1 MLDFLLQGG
10 TLIDGTG
17 APGTRADVGIR
28 DGKIASLGSTDEAAR
43 ETIDV
48 AGRIVCPGFIDPHTH
63 YDAQLLWDPLAT
75 PSNVHGVT
83 TVIAGNC
90 GFSIA
95 PLVPSDADYTR
106 RMLAVVEG
114 MPLDALEAGLD
125 WNWTGTR
132 EYFAQLEG
140 AIGVNAGSMVGHCAV
155 RRGVMADDAV
165 GKEATPAQI
174 DAMAR
179 LLRESLE
186 AGGLG
191 LSTSLSFTHTDGD
204 GQPVPSRWASR
215 EEILSLCGVLRDY
228 EGTGLELVIDG
239 CSKGFTDDE
248 VELISA
254 MSVAANRVVNWN
266 VMTIDSSAPYRY
278 HSQIGLSQR
287 AREKGA
293 RVVALTMPV
302 QIQLCMS
309 FGSYCAFNSMP
320 GWGEILSLPLAERME
335 KLRDPAVRRTLDER
349 ARSPEAGVFAALA
362 TWGRYRIGETF
373 SSANE
378 GLAGRRVGEVASERG
393 ATDFDTIVDI
403 ALADDLR
410 TPLWPAD
417 LADDDATWKLRTDS
431 WEMSDVVLGGSD
443 AGAHLDRMCGAP
455 YTTMFLEQTLR
466 GRQLVPIE
474 RAVKLLTQA
483 PAELF
488 GLRERGVV
496 REGYR
501 ADLVVFDP
509 ESIGS
514 GAAYTVDD
522 LPGNTSRLVAD
533 AKGVERVFVNG
544 IPTVVAGVA
553 TGARPGTLLRSGRD
567 TSTVAPST
575 P

>member
-1 MLDFLLQGG
+1 
-10 TLIDGTG
+10 
-17 APGTRADVGIR
+17 
-28 DGKIASLGSTDEAAR
+28 
-43 ETIDV
+43 V

-140 AIGVNAGSMVGHCAV
+140 AIGVNAGFMVGHCAV

-266 VMTIDSSAPYRY
+266 VMTIDSSAPGPRRRTD
-278 HSQIGLSQR
+278 H
-287 AREKGA
+287 AGA
-293 RVVALTMPV
+293 
-302 QIQLCMS
+302 
-309 FGSYCAFNSMP
+309 
-320 GWGEILSLPLAERME
+320 
-335 KLRDPAVRRTLDER
+335 DPALHE
-349 ARSPEAGVFAALA
+349 
-362 TWGRYRIGETF
+362 
-373 SSANE
+373 
-378 GLAGRRVGEVASERG
+378 
-393 ATDFDTIVDI
+393 
-403 ALADDLR
+403 LR
-410 TPLWPAD
+410 L
-417 LADDDATWKLRTDS
+417 LLR
-431 WEMSDVVLGGSD
+431 LQLD
-443 AGAHLDRMCGAP
+443 AGLG
-455 YTTMFLEQTLR
+455 
-466 GRQLVPIE
+466 
-474 RAVKLLTQA
+474 
-483 PAELF
+483 
-488 GLRERGVV
+488 
-496 REGYR
+496 
-501 ADLVVFDP
+501 
-509 ESIGS
+509 
-514 GAAYTVDD
+514 
-522 LPGNTSRLVAD
+522 
-533 AKGVERVFVNG
+533 
-544 IPTVVAGVA
+544 
-553 TGARPGTLLRSGRD
+553 
-567 TSTVAPST
+567 
-575 P
+575 